1 MKKWWCGTAERNA
14 GRSTHIGL
22 EEVVEHGEDEVLV
35 QVLPHHRRQI
45 VLSHLHTHTRGARRR
60 LWWCGEMTVA
70 QMSAHVNE
78 RAQQCAVVSKV
89 IMLMIFRA
97 QNTDTVCHVCH
108 ADTHANACPSA
119 QTRARTHVGGL
130 S

>member
-1 MKKWWCGTAERNA
+1 MKKWWCGTSERNA
-14 GRSTHIGL
+14 GRSTHVRL

-45 VLSHLHTHTRGARRR
+45 VLGHLHTHDVEDGG
-60 LWWCGEMTVA
+60 CGGGEMTVA

-89 IMLMIFRA
+89 KS
-97 QNTDTVCHVCH
+97 C
-108 ADTHANACPSA
+108 S
-119 QTRARTHVGGL
+119 
-130 S
+130 